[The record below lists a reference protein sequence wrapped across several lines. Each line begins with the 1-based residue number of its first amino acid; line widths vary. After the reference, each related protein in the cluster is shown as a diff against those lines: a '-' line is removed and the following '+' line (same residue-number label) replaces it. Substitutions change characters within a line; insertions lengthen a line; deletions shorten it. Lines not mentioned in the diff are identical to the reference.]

1 MEYNLI
7 DLFAGIGGL
16 SNGFEKIGFK
26 IVLANEI
33 DKDISKSY
41 ETNNTN
47 TLMIN
52 CPIENL
58 SEYLTQNN
66 IVLPKVFGI
75 IGGPPCQGF
84 SSAGKRNRKDFV
96 NDPRN
101 YLFREYIKII
111 QIYEPEFFIMENV
124 PGLLSMENGD
134 IFEEIKSTFA
144 DEANFNNGKYNLS
157 YTVVSATDF
166 GVPQT
171 RKRLIIIGSKAP
183 AIDLAK
189 AIKEY
194 KIECN
199 IKPMTVFDAI
209 SDLNYLNANEGSVKS
224 EYLLPVQTDYQK
236 DRRGNNQILMN
247 HNSFVHKDNI
257 IERMKKI
264 KQDQNFKDL
273 DEDIKSVHS
282 GSYGR
287 LSWNK
292 PAPTITTRF
301 DTPSSG
307 RVTHPDLNRVLT
319 PREAARIQSFDDDVI
334 FYGNKST
341 ICRQIGNAVP
351 PLLAKGLAYIV
362 KNKILK
368 IK

>member
-16 SNGFEKIGFK
+16 STGFEKSGFK
-26 IVLANEI
+26 VVLANEI
-33 DKDISKSY
+33 DEDISKSY
-41 ETNNTN
+41 RTNNPE
-47 TLMIN
+47 TLMVN
-52 CPIENL
+52 CPIEQL
-58 SEYLTQNN
+58 SEYLTKNQV
-66 IVLPKVFGI
+66 VLPTVFGI

-84 SSAGKRNRKDFV
+84 SSAGKRHRKDFV

-124 PGLLSMENGD
+124 PGLLSMEGGE
-134 IFEEIKSTFA
+134 IFEEIKETFA
-144 DEANFNNGKYNLS
+144 DADNFKNGKYNLS

-183 AIDLAK
+183 AIDLEK

-194 KIECN
+194 QKECN
-199 IKPMTVFDAI
+199 IQTTTVFDAI
-209 SDLNYLNANEGSVKS
+209 SDLNYLNANEGAVES
-224 EYLLPVQTDYQK
+224 EYLLPAQTEYQK
-236 DRRGNNQILMN
+236 ARRGDNKKLTN
-247 HNSFVHKDNI
+247 HNAFDHKKNI
-257 IERMKKI
+257 IERIKKI
-264 KQDQNFKDL
+264 KPDQNFKHL
-273 DEDIKSVHS
+273 NEEIKSVHS

-287 LSWNK
+287 LSWDK

-301 DTPSSG
+301 DTPSAG
-307 RVTHPDLNRVLT
+307 RVIHPELNRVLT
-319 PREAARIQSFDDDVI
+319 PREAARIQSFDDDMT
-334 FYGNKST
+334 FYGTKSI

-368 IK
+368 L